1 MAEQEAWGARV
12 KEELTRQAETL
23 GDVRAEQEK
32 MRRELKELRS
42 LIERMTSEAKGKEQ
56 SRKDSGGR
64 D

>member
-1 MAEQEAWGARV
+1 
-12 KEELTRQAETL
+12 LTRQAETL